1 MERTGRSYRRFI
13 LSPETQGEL
22 GLGALR
28 RIRSKTFAVVDIP
41 YLLFYFSRSPRGEDN
56 PKMETT
62 PGSVPLRQL
71 PSSDDLHHEAPE
83 YTGHDSS
90 SDSSPLH
97 DEELPSYSQVQSTRP
112 LQHNP
117 SFPRLAWISLF
128 SIIYV
133 ALVIYTWTMTAILS
147 SRPLKSSS
155 WMYSTETLHYPYYR
169 KDKTDFDQERKIY
182 RSVRIIQAFIQV
194 VTLPWISTVCA
205 SAAVI
210 FAQNQKNSIGRQAT
224 TLADR
229 EWMDFS
235 LYRALIYGRW
245 RQYGRKVLA
254 AAIFIWVFGLI
265 TYPIQSVFLSPRS
278 VKVRTSPQQRTDIY
292 ASRPL
297 YSTLSGIGKDVLQV
311 RDALNKAN
319 TYAYQ
324 PNLWSNNSG
333 VQFLTLNDLSSQ
345 TFYSQVPSGF
355 NTGLIRQF
363 APRVN
368 STATYEIIEASQFP
382 VNCGSSSEA
391 FYAEH
396 SASYAWYS
404 TFFWGVTAC
413 MPGNMTKS
421 PWQTD
426 RNRHEFSEV
435 LYLNMTQNEYLD
447 GSGQAVLYRITVN
460 TTAGFFELPNY
471 MNQGV
476 PGPLLDKDPVDICDQ
491 YCLEQN
497 HTYYSGGYRRRDEST
512 AGSTLKAASLDAIS
526 TKSKGPLLSGVIA
539 MFGPGSFIDTFMA
552 TAAAL
557 EEDKVT
563 DEALSNLRDICI
575 ANAPLTNLL
584 GTSSSG
590 CMSIM
595 SSVNGTWY
603 PAGSQI
609 ADWIQQF
616 EESADS
622 IPLAFAGAAFLANQ
636 ELLSSQAGGWY
647 IYQDLGIDMDLP
659 SISRE
664 GIIVISILMGLYLVP
679 LLAFSLYADCYSR

>member
-1 MERTGRSYRRFI
+1 
-13 LSPETQGEL
+13 
-22 GLGALR
+22 
-28 RIRSKTFAVVDIP
+28 
-41 YLLFYFSRSPRGEDN
+41 
-56 PKMETT
+56 METT

-71 PSSDDLHHEAPE
+71 PSSDNLHNQEAPE
-83 YTGHDSS
+83 YTRHDSS
-90 SDSSPLH
+90 SDLSPLH
-97 DEELPSYSQVQSTRP
+97 DEEPPSYTQAQSTRQ
-112 LQHNP
+112 LGHTP

-133 ALVIYTWTMTAILS
+133 ALVIYAWTMTAILS
-147 SRPLKSSS
+147 SRPLKSNS
-155 WMYSTETLHYPYYR
+155 WAYSTETLHYPYYR
-169 KDKTDFDQERKIY
+169 FDQERKIY
-182 RSVRIIQAFIQV
+182 RSVRTIQTFIQV

-205 SAAVI
+205 SAAVT
-210 FAQNQKNSIGRQAT
+210 FAQNQKNSISRQAT

-235 LYRALIYGRW
+235 LYRALICGRW
-245 RQYGRKVLA
+245 RQYGTRIVA

-265 TYPIQSVFLSPRS
+265 TYPIQSIFLSSRS
-278 VKVRTSPQQRTDIY
+278 VKVRTEPQQRADIY
-292 ASRPL
+292 PRRPL
-297 YSTLSGIGKDVLQV
+297 YSTLSSIGKDVLQV

-319 TYAYQ
+319 AYSYQ

-363 APRVN
+363 APRAN

-391 FYAEH
+391 FYAEY
-396 SASYAWYS
+396 SASYSWYN
-404 TFFWGVTAC
+404 TFSWGVTAC

-426 RNRHEFSEV
+426 RNRQDFSEV
-435 LYLNMTQNEYLD
+435 LYLNMTQDEYFSD
-447 GSGQAVLYRITVN
+447 DAGRAILYRITVN

-476 PGPLLDKDPVDICDQ
+476 PGPLLDQDPADICDQ
-491 YCLEQN
+491 YCLKQN
-497 HTYYSGGYRRRDEST
+497 HTYYSWGYRRRDEST

-526 TKSKGPLLSGVIA
+526 TESKGPLLSGAIA

-552 TAAAL
+552 TAPAL

-563 DEALSNLRDICI
+563 TEALSNLREICI
-575 ANAPLTNLL
+575 ANPPLTNLL
-584 GTSSSG
+584 GTSSAD
-590 CMSIM
+590 CMYIR
-595 SSVNGTWY
+595 SSANGTWY

-616 EESADS
+616 ESSADS
-622 IPLAFAGAAFLANQ
+622 IPLTFGAAAFLANQ
-636 ELLSSQAGGWY
+636 EFLSSQAGGWY
-647 IYQDLGIDMDLP
+647 IYQDLGTDMDLP
-659 SISRE
+659 SISRV
-664 GIIVISILMGLYLVP
+664 GVIVVSILMGLYLLP
-679 LLAFSLYADCYSR
+679 LLVLSLYADCYSR